1 MEKFD
6 CTYKYKLI
14 YVFSMPYDTHK
25 GLLKIGEATLT
36 TDTKPEFLTPN
47 CRELNQA
54 AIARIKGYTATASV
68 NFKLEHTELA
78 VLQKDGYTFTFKD
91 KDVHRVLMNS
101 GVHKVQPNGAT
112 GEEWFETTLDVAVN
126 AIKAVKSGRSS
137 LSSSEKATSEKA
149 AAKIDFREEQEAAIE
164 QTIKAFKKENE
175 MLWYAKMRFG
185 KTLTAL
191 EVVRRSQYRRV
202 IIVTHRPVVSDG
214 WGTDFGKI
222 FYKGSSEH
230 DYSFELKTNDSAYTY
245 DEKIDLENDLKIRRL
260 DQSGNYFLYFA
271 SIQDLRG
278 SQRVGGKF
286 NKNNAVFDLDWDLII
301 VDEAHE
307 GTQTELGDNVIKQL
321 RKAGT
326 KVLALSGTP
335 FNLLDKFGE
344 DNVYTWDYVMEQKKK
359 AEWDAEHYGDH
370 NPYADLPQMHIYTY
384 DLGEKLKKYVSDE
397 YDTKA
402 FNFREFFRVWSR
414 GPHGKREIPQGA
426 VEGNFVHEADVRSF
440 LDLMAK
446 EDKDSIY
453 PFSTDAYRNMF
464 RHTLWMVPGVK
475 EARALSELLRHHPVF
490 MHFGIAN
497 VAGEGD
503 TFEEDHAK
511 DALELV
517 RKTIRDNKY
526 SITLSCGKLTTGV
539 TVPEWTAVLML
550 SGSYS
555 TAASQY
561 MQTIF
566 RVQSAGSIDGK
577 QKTDCYVFDF
587 APDRTL
593 KVLTETV
600 HLSRKP
606 GKNQKKRREVM
617 TEFLNYCPV
626 IAIAGSHMTKYSVNS
641 MMEQV
646 KQIYAERAVNSGF
659 EDESIYNDE
668 LLKLDDIDASKFNAL
683 KDIIGASK
691 AQKKKDSVVV
701 NGQGLTDEQI
711 AHIDD
716 GDDEPATPPAPLTP
730 EEIADRLK
738 KKQAKEA
745 RKKAID
751 ILRGISIRMPL
762 MIYGANVPIDED
774 IDIDRFVELVD
785 DTSWAEFMPK
795 GVTKPLFADFTKY
808 YDRDVFIAAG
818 KRIRKLAAAADKET
832 PTRRVKLIAEIFRHF
847 KNPDKE
853 TVLTPWRVVNMHMSD
868 TLGGWCF
875 FNEQFEDDTQEEK
888 HRLDEP
894 RFVDQ
899 GEVTKEVFREDTHI
913 LEINSK
919 TGLYPLYVAY
929 SVYRQKLE
937 DTTDDDW
944 EPQELQ
950 TMWEEVL
957 RDNIYVICKTPMA
970 KYITKRTL
978 TGYHDN
984 IVNAHYFDD
993 LVNMLKSK
1001 PEQFKKK
1008 ILKGSYWGKEVKEM
1022 KFDAIVGNPPYQDS
1036 STVNNRAGAIYH
1048 YFYNIAEQL
1057 SDRYSL
1063 ISPARFLFNAGLTP
1077 KEWNQKML
1085 SDEHIKIALYV
1096 NDATKIFPNTDIK
1109 GGVAIVYRD
1118 AKVIYG
1124 AIGEFIPDEHLR
1136 ELLSHFSKNE
1146 SNNFSSIMYGGR
1158 SDLKFNDEFLRRY
1171 PNSKEDRLLAIQAD
1185 HPNVKELGPNEEYEL
1200 KSSTLEILP
1209 YAFYDQE
1216 PENSNKYYRILGL
1229 VGTKRVYRWI
1239 EKQYLTPRYPN
1250 NNINGYKVFISKASG
1265 TGKFGETLSEPVIGL
1280 PGDSATPSFIG
1291 IGNFGTREQCIY
1303 ASKYICTKFARAL
1316 LGALK
1321 ITQDIVPAKWAYV
1334 PMQDF
1339 TNNSDID
1346 WTKSISEI
1354 DRQLYKKYHL
1364 SADEI
1369 NFIESNVKSM
1379 DPAVKTEYETDLMMK
1394 YDDLVGAL
1402 LKKYGVAK
1410 HDYFTDR
1417 ECTIKNKLVSRTAEG
1432 LFCHH
1437 IDEDKAIMLSN
1448 DEYAA
1453 RNPFEYQKKNRL
1465 VYCNLLEHLLLHVK
1479 IAEEPRNPDANEN
1492 EFPGIGGAINFICK
1506 QLNDIYAGKDPTEE
1520 WRKTVASKVQDSFDD
1535 YIRIL
1540 RHLWS
1545 VIEQNPLYKTI
1556 ITKQMLCTGWDGKV
1570 VERVLEE
1577 ME

>member
-36 TDTKPEFLTPN
+36 TDTKPEYLTPN

-68 NFKLEHTELA
+68 NFKLEYTELA
-78 VLQKDGYTFTFKD
+78 VLQKDGYSFTFKD
-91 KDVHRVLMNS
+91 KDVHKVLMNS
-101 GVHKVQPNGAT
+101 GIHKVQPNGAT
-112 GEEWFETTLDVAVN
+112 GEEWFATTVDVAIR
-126 AIKAVKSGRSS
+126 AILAVKQGKSA
-137 LSSSEKATSEKA
+137 LSATEKTSDGQTV
-149 AAKIDFREEQEAAIE
+149 AKIDFRDEQKAAIE

-214 WGTDFGKI
+214 WSTDFAKI
-222 FYKGSSEH
+222 FYPGSSEH

-245 DEKIDLENDLKIRRL
+245 DEKIDLENDLKIKRL
-260 DQSGNYFLYFA
+260 DKDGAYFLYFA

-278 SQRVGGKF
+278 SKRVGGKF
-286 NKNNAVFDLDWDLII
+286 NKNNAVFDLNWDLII

-307 GTQTELGDNVIKQL
+307 GTQTELGDHVIKQL
-321 RKAGT
+321 RKADT

-414 GPHGKREIPQGA
+414 GPHGRREIPQGA

-446 EDKDSIY
+446 DDKDSIY

-475 EARALSELLRHHPVF
+475 EAKALSEMLRHHPVF

-503 TFEEDHAK
+503 TYEEDHAK

-517 RKTIRDNKY
+517 RKTIRENKY

-566 RVQSAGSIDGK
+566 RVQSAGCIDGK

-626 IAIAGSHMTKYSVNS
+626 IAIAGSRMTKYSVNS

-716 GDDEPATPPAPLTP
+716 GDDEPVTPPAPPTP
-730 EEIADRLK
+730 EEIADHLK

-899 GEVTKEVFREDTHI
+899 GEVTKEVFREGTHI

-944 EPQELQ
+944 EPAELQ
-950 TMWEEVL
+950 AMWEEVL

-984 IVNAHYFDD
+984 VVNAHYFDD

-1022 KFDAIVGNPPYQDS
+1022 KFDAIVGNPPYQEETAQGQ
-1036 STVNNRAGAIYH
+1036 STTNGQAPRTNVFQYFQMISDELSCGAISLIYPGARWIHRFGKGLAQFGLNQINDKTLVRVDFYQDANEIFRDVAIADGITVVYKNKSKVGDGFEYVYHRGNETIAVHMDYPGEQLLPLNPNDGSIISKVNSFVNKKHLQFMFDRVLPRTLYGIESNFVEENPLKVTELTDGYILKPNEIKLFANDKAGKAGRSKWYVADKSIIESGKEYLSEWQVVVSSANAGGQKRDNQIEIIDNHSAFGRSRVALGSFKTEKEAVNFYH
-1048 YFYNIAEQL
+1048 YCKTTLIRFMFLMTDEALTSLGKKVPDIMDYSDQNTLVDFQKDLNPQL
-1057 SDRYSL
+1057 YTL
-1063 ISPARFLFNAGLTP
+1063 VGLTSDEISYIESIVKS
-1077 KEWNQKML
+1077 KEAGSLYEKML
-1085 SDEHIKIALYV
+1085 SMSY
-1096 NDATKIFPNTDIK
+1096 
-1109 GGVAIVYRD
+1109 
-1118 AKVIYG
+1118 
-1124 AIGEFIPDEHLR
+1124 
-1136 ELLSHFSKNE
+1136 
-1146 SNNFSSIMYGGR
+1146 
-1158 SDLKFNDEFLRRY
+1158 
-1171 PNSKEDRLLAIQAD
+1171 
-1185 HPNVKELGPNEEYEL
+1185 
-1200 KSSTLEILP
+1200 
-1209 YAFYDQE
+1209 
-1216 PENSNKYYRILGL
+1216 
-1229 VGTKRVYRWI
+1229 
-1239 EKQYLTPRYPN
+1239 
-1250 NNINGYKVFISKASG
+1250 
-1265 TGKFGETLSEPVIGL
+1265 
-1280 PGDSATPSFIG
+1280 
-1291 IGNFGTREQCIY
+1291 
-1303 ASKYICTKFARAL
+1303 
-1316 LGALK
+1316 
-1321 ITQDIVPAKWAYV
+1321 
-1334 PMQDF
+1334 
-1339 TNNSDID
+1339 
-1346 WTKSISEI
+1346 
-1354 DRQLYKKYHL
+1354 
-1364 SADEI
+1364 DEI
-1369 NFIESNVKSM
+1369 VK
-1379 DPAVKTEYETDLMMK
+1379 LF
-1394 YDDLVGAL
+1394 
-1402 LKKYGVAK
+1402 LKKYGAAK

-1492 EFPGIGGAINFICK
+1492 ELPGIGGAINYLCK
-1506 QLNDIYAGKDPTEE
+1506 QLNDIYAGKEPAEE
-1520 WRKTVASKVQDSFDD
+1520 WRKTVASKVLDHFDD

-1556 ITKQMLCTGWDGKV
+1556 ITKQMLCTGWDGKTV
-1570 VERVLEE
+1570 HRVLEAMGE
-1577 ME
+1577 